1 MLLTNINNI
10 DDVFDKIFKAEPYI
24 RQFTTTGT
32 HNVEHNDDGATL
44 TMNVPGYNKKLIDV
58 SVDGDLLVIEGKSNS
73 GNPDGFTRKFNLGDT
88 FDIEEIGAS
97 VVDGVLTISLPY
109 LEEIKPK
116 QVKVKVK

>member
-1 MLLTNINNI
+1 MLLTNLNNI
-10 DDVFDKIFKAEPYI
+10 DDVFDRIFKSEPYI

-32 HNVEHNDDGATL
+32 HNIEHDEDGATL

-58 SVDGDLLVIEGKSNS
+58 SVDGDSLVIEGKSNS

-116 QVKVKVK
+116 QVKVNVK

>member
-1 MLLTNINNI
+1 MLLTNLNNI
-10 DDVFDKIFKAEPYI
+10 DDVFDRIFKSEPYI

-32 HNVEHNDDGATL
+32 HNIEHDEDGATL

-58 SVDGDLLVIEGKSNS
+58 SVDGDSLVIEGKSNS